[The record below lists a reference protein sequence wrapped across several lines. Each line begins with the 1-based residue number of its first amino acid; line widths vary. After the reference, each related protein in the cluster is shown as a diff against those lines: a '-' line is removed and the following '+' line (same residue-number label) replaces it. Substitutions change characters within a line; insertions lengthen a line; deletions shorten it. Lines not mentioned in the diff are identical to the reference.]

1 MAAGV
6 DLGAFK
12 ILTEAA
18 VSVCLMVPVALK
30 WMMNKTATIIMI
42 IGTQTWNTLS
52 LNAHI
57 PPDEGCD
64 SDM

>member
-1 MAAGV
+1 VAAGV

-18 VSVCLMVPVALK
+18 VSVCLMVPTALK
-30 WMMNKTATIIMI
+30 WMMNKTATII
-42 IGTQTWNTLS
+42 GTQTSNTVS

-57 PPDEGCD
+57 PPNEGYDCD
-64 SDM
+64 MFG

>member
-1 MAAGV
+1 
-6 DLGAFK
+6 
-12 ILTEAA
+12 
-18 VSVCLMVPVALK
+18 MVPTALK

-42 IGTQTWNTLS
+42 FGTQTWNTLS

-64 SDM
+64 SDI